1 MTLIGM
7 VWNRHEK
14 DGDKREDESKE
25 RVTEHNRRFTD
36 HEIRIVKLETM
47 DYVTAIDLRN
57 EVSRAIS
64 EVTEIFREDHKRIRE
79 DNKAIIGLVNEI
91 VQSMPKRAKKK

>member
-1 MTLIGM
+1 MALIGI
-7 VWNRHEK
+7 VWNKHEK
-14 DGDKREDESKE
+14 DGDKRDEESKE
-25 RVTEHNRRFTD
+25 RVTDHQRRFTD
-36 HEIRIVKLETM
+36 HEVRIVKLETR

-57 EVSRAIS
+57 EVSRAIT
-64 EVTEIFREDHKRIRE
+64 EVTEIFREDHKQIRE